1 MRPAPGRHQSEYEH
15 AMEDRVKVDLALVG
29 GGLANSLIAYRLR
42 SARPE
47 LRVVLIE
54 QAGHLGGNH
63 TWSFHADDLSDA
75 QHAWMAPFVEHV
87 WNGYEVRFPGL
98 TRRIGS
104 KYYSFTA
111 PRLHGVLGDALGDDV
126 LLNAP
131 ASTVAPGEVRLA
143 DGRCIRARGV
153 VDGRGDPRSP
163 HLVLRYQKFIGR
175 VLELESAHGLSEP
188 VLMDATVAQED
199 GYRFVYTLP
208 LESHRVLVEDTRY
221 SDSPTLARADLGSQ
235 IDAYTEALGWRICR
249 VHREEEGV
257 LPIVL
262 AGDINAFWREGPG
275 GVARS
280 GLRAALF
287 HPTTGYSLPEAVG
300 LADALAAARSFE
312 QSDVLDLVR
321 RRSFALWRRGRFFRL
336 LNRMLFLAG
345 QPEQR
350 FRVLERFY
358 RLPEALIGRFYA
370 GRLTWRDRVR
380 LLSGAPPVPIG
391 GALRAMLASGQRS
404 AAAPSSSAPSP

>member
-1 MRPAPGRHQSEYEH
+1 
-15 AMEDRVKVDLALVG
+15 VNVDLALVG

-42 SARPE
+42 SVRPE

-54 QAGHLGGNH
+54 QADRLGGNH
-63 TWSFHADDLSDA
+63 TWSFHAGDLSDA
-75 QHAWMAPFVEHV
+75 QHAWMAPFVEYA
-87 WNGYEVRFPGL
+87 WGGYEVRFPEL

-104 KYYSFTA
+104 GYYSFTA
-111 PRLHGVLGDALGDDV
+111 SRLHDVLSEALGDDV
-126 LLNAP
+126 LLDAP
-131 ASTVAPGEVRLA
+131 ANAVAPGEVRLA

-163 HLVLRYQKFIGR
+163 HLVLRYQKFVGR
-175 VLELESAHGLSEP
+175 VLELESTHGLSEP
-188 VLMDATVAQED
+188 LLMDATVAQDD

-208 LESHRVLVEDTRY
+208 LEHNLALVEDTRY
-221 SDSPTLARADLGSQ
+221 SDSPTLARGELGSE
-235 IDAYTEALGWRICR
+235 IDAYAQARGWRVR
-249 VHREEEGV
+249 QVHREEEGV

-262 AGDINAFWREGPG
+262 AGDIDAFWRDGSA

-287 HPTTGYSLPEAVG
+287 HPTTGYSLPEAVR
-300 LADALAAARSFE
+300 LADTLAAAGSLE
-312 QSDVLDLVR
+312 QSDLLDMVR
-321 RRSFALWRRGRFFRL
+321 RRSLWLWRRGKFFRL

-345 QPEQR
+345 KPQQR

-358 RLPEALIGRFYA
+358 RLPESLIGRFYA

-380 LLSGAPPVPIG
+380 LLCGAPPVPIG
-391 GALRAMLASGQRS
+391 GALRAMLASGHSSVASR
-404 AAAPSSSAPSP
+404 SSSAPSP